1 MDFPFTTEVD
11 AWVWDTVTS
20 LSGHD
25 ENQHLEY
32 KATIS
37 PPDDLVSDETEWKRK
52 IEREITAFANAN
64 GGIIVFGVDDGGN
77 PSPFERPSHEI
88 KQSVTRF
95 IQNTR
100 PLVDVD
106 IPDPIEVPSDDT
118 DRIILPVRIYEAD
131 RKPVLTGDAAVYR
144 RINDRKEPM
153 SREQMESLF
162 VEHDRRQQAIRQLEM
177 EINRFDDIYNGRENR
192 FSMHGKSPPNFHLL
206 NVESLKQVLREN
218 THLYAD
224 EDIQQAVDRV
234 FRALRKIEDQE
245 VYFGRAMNGYAPKH
259 VDSNERFYKEQ
270 RRNLNKKLGR
280 LQRELEN
287 IAEEADLQVNIVDS

>member
-11 AWVWDTVTS
+11 AWTWDTVTS

-32 KATIS
+32 KTTIN
-37 PPDDLVSDETEWKRK
+37 PPDDSDSGETEWNRK
-52 IEREITAFANAN
+52 LEREITAFANAT
-64 GGIIVFGVDDGGN
+64 GGIIIFGVDDDGN
-77 PSPFERPSHEI
+77 PSPFEPPSHEV
-88 KQSVTRF
+88 KQSVIRF

-100 PLVDVD
+100 PLVDAD
-106 IPDPIEVPSDDT
+106 IPAQIEVPSDDT

-177 EINRFDDIYNGRENR
+177 EINRFEDIYNGEENR
-192 FSMHGKSPPNFHLL
+192 FSMHGESPPNYHLL
-206 NVESLKQVLREN
+206 NIESLKQVFREN
-218 THLYAD
+218 THL
-224 EDIQQAVDRV
+224 VV
-234 FRALRKIEDQE
+234 
-245 VYFGRAMNGYAPKH
+245 G
-259 VDSNERFYKEQ
+259 
-270 RRNLNKKLGR
+270 
-280 LQRELEN
+280 
-287 IAEEADLQVNIVDS
+287 